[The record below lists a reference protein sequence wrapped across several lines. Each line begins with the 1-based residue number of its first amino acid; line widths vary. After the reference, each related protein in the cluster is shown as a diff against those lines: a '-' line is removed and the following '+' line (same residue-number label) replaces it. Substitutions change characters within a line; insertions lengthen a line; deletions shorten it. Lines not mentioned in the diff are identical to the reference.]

1 MEDGKINVKNIEQVL
16 EVICRI
22 IYKLLKVLFQI
33 LAFIIEKLWQTF
45 NEKPSPKREKVFRDN
60 IKITSGQSVKRYRVT
75 IKGTAQNNGPLPIR
89 KTVVMD
95 EKQAKLFRGANRYEA
110 IEGWIHANYPGAKI
124 SNIRDF
130 AVEIKL
136 IES

>member
-1 MEDGKINVKNIEQVL
+1 MEDGKIDVNKIKRAL

-22 IYKLLKVLFQI
+22 IYRLLKVLFQI
-33 LAFIIEKLWQTF
+33 LAFIIEKLWQTS
-45 NEKPSPKREKVFRDN
+45 NEKPFPKGEKVLRDN
-60 IKITSGQSVKRYRVT
+60 VKITSGQSVKQYLVT
-75 IKGTAQNNGPLPIR
+75 IKGTAQNNGTLPIR

-110 IEGWIHANYPGAKI
+110 IQEWIHANYPGTKI

>member
-1 MEDGKINVKNIEQVL
+1 MEEGKIDVKKIEQVL

-22 IYKLLKVLFQI
+22 IFKLLKVLFQI

-45 NEKPSPKREKVFRDN
+45 SEKSSPKGEEVFRDN
-60 IKITSGQSVKRYRVT
+60 IKITSGQSGKRYRVT
-75 IKGTAQNNGPLPIR
+75 IKGTAQKNGPLPIR

-110 IEGWIHANYPGAKI
+110 IEGWINVNYPGAKI